1 MKKTRL
7 IVFSIAFAAFTFMSQ
22 ALYSQGNFNVDVEN
36 SNLNWK
42 GYKPTGTHN
51 GIITLASGDIVLKDN
66 KITGGNFVTDM
77 STIKDADGSAK
88 LEGHLKSEDF
98 FEIAVFPISKF
109 EITETEN
116 KGEKIQVTGNMTIK
130 GISKQITFPA
140 TLIVNEDAL
149 VLTSDTFQINRA
161 DFNVKFKSKSFF
173 NDLKDKFLND
183 EFDFQ
188 VTIMAKKYQL

>member
-1 MKKTRL
+1 MKKIRL
-7 IVFSIAFAAFTFMSQ
+7 VLLTIAIAAFSFMSQ
-22 ALYSQGNFNVDVEN
+22 AIYSQENFTVNVEN

-51 GIITLASGDIVLKDN
+51 GTIKLLSGNVAMENN
-66 KITGGNFVTDM
+66 KIIGGNFVADM

-98 FEIAVFPISKF
+98 FEIAVHPTSKF
-109 EITETEN
+109 EITEIAN

-130 GISKQITFPA
+130 GITKQLTFPA
-140 TLIVNEDAL
+140 TLL
-149 VLTSDTFQINRA
+149 VIKDDITLTSDTFQINRA
-161 DFNVKFKSKSFF
+161 DFNVKFKSKTFF
-173 NDLKDKFLND
+173 NDLKEKFVND

-188 VTIMAKKYQL
+188 VTIVAKK